1 MLTVIADHWTTL
13 IFHVVIGALCQIS
26 FTIRSTHISNH
37 MTMDENFNTMHAHI
51 VCSTDD
57 DNDDAHHA
65 PTAFNHAASNA
76 NNITD
81 TSIVLVTFP
90 LLNIGDQRE
99 DEDFIVPDGHANP
112 LPEGFSRVAPG
123 TTVDFCRHVDT
134 ALTPPTTK
142 DYTGIPVVM
151 HECDS
156 RRAIQLTPPPPPIP
170 GLVVVAGDL
179 HQADQFLLA
188 LLLGFQWMTLFVN
201 ASLQTHT
208 LPPTPALIMRLMLP
222 QKIEDC

>member
-1 MLTVIADHWTTL
+1 
-13 IFHVVIGALCQIS
+13 
-26 FTIRSTHISNH
+26 

-57 DNDDAHHA
+57 ARHA

-90 LLNIGDQRE
+90 LLNIRDQCE

-112 LPEGFSRVAPG
+112 LPEGFSCVAPG
-123 TTVDFCRHVDT
+123 TTVDFSRHVDT

-151 HECDS
+151 NMTHVEPYD
-156 RRAIQLTPPPPPIP
+156 LPPSPLIP

-208 LPPTPALIMRLMLP
+208 SPPTPALIMRLMLP
-222 QKIEDC
+222 QKIEDCYY